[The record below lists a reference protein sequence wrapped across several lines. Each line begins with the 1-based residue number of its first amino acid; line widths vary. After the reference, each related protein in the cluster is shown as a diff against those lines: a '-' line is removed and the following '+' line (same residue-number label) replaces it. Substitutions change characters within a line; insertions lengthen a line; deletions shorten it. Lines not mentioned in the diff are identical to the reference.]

1 MATKTYM
8 YVLQVQYAQYIL
20 DVSQY
25 EKSNNI
31 NSNQA
36 YSFHGNMV
44 FTFTTLVLILRT
56 GRFKVKVNLIYI
68 KIREQGD
75 HANKSDD

>member
-1 MATKTYM
+1 M
-8 YVLQVQYAQYIL
+8 
-20 DVSQY
+20 
-25 EKSNNI
+25 
-31 NSNQA
+31 QA

-68 KIREQGD
+68 KIKEQGD